1 MEADHHDNG
10 RRRNSEVQFAGIR
23 TQHFDKRVVDDLD
36 DLLPGSNRL
45 QDRLSDG
52 LFGYL
57 VDKFTC
63 DGKCDVGFEQGNA
76 NFAHRLSNVGFVQ
89 RTTTA
94 QAIKYASQPVA
105 QLVEHQTSFVKPA
118 GNAQNA
124 GGRNLADRRMMFQH
138 IKWGEPWLLLGSPL
152 IAFTKK
158 CKRTKTVGRT
168 AG

>member
-1 MEADHHDNG
+1 MIMAG
-10 RRRNSEVQFAGIR
+10 GATARFSSLASEPSISTSASF
-23 TQHFDKRVVDDLD
+23 DDLD

-57 VDKFTC
+57 VDKFTR

-118 GNAQNA
+118 GNAQK
-124 GGRNLADRRMMFQH
+124 RRWA
-138 IKWGEPWLLLGSPL
+138 KP
-152 IAFTKK
+152 
-158 CKRTKTVGRT
+158 R
-168 AG
+168 